1 MRASIFILTV
11 AVLTSASPALPQA
24 SPQSTPRP
32 RVGLVLAGGSANG
45 LVHVGVIR
53 WLDEHHIPVD
63 YIAGTSMGAL
73 MGALYATGRS
83 PEEITAFVDAIDWP
97 ATLRVNTPFQSLSFR
112 RKEDRRQF
120 PTAIEVGLKGGFKLP
135 MGLSPGHGVGLVISR
150 ATSPYEQM
158 KSFDLLPIPFRSVA
172 TDLVRGQEVI
182 FSSGSLFDALRAT
195 MSIPGV
201 FAPLRLGSQVL
212 VDGGVVN
219 NLPVD
224 VVRGMGADVVI
235 AVGLDTSETD
245 GGYDNL
251 LSAVRRSLGIM
262 VSANEKR
269 NMKNLGKA
277 DLILLP
283 DLAGFSGSSYSQ
295 STELA
300 DRGYEE
306 ADRKR
311 RFLQTLAVSEPE
323 WAALQAVRASRRRP
337 EWIQPEFLEVR
348 GMVGIRDERLPD
360 SLSGKLGVPLTQPDL
375 EDQLT
380 QISGLGR
387 YKSAD
392 YGFLQRDGRQG
403 IQVRVHPKHYG
414 PPFLNTGV
422 FVSGSN
428 SEGLKLGIAG
438 RLTIMDLLIPNSE
451 WRTDFSLGTD
461 NRAATEYYAR
471 LRQSR
476 FFMAPGWFLTQR
488 SQDFYNHGSTS
499 LYSYKVRETGGTF
512 DLGYSAGRFGEVRV
526 GYKVSRLHT
535 YVTSGTSGAQPLSGQ
550 ARAARVRFA
559 YDRMDHIVPTR
570 GLSFTFDGQWVDRW
584 PGARKQF
591 PILETRIAY
600 ARQLSESYSIVESAS
615 GGTTVSNGQGWPPFT
630 LGGPN
635 RLAALAHYQLIG
647 NHYYYNGFYV
657 MHSLAKERVSFL
669 KGFRAVVGYETG
681 NAFNAGDPLRPF
693 NDGVAGL
700 IRETPIGVVF
710 LGGSVGERGER
721 KIFIS
726 IGRFFY

>member
-1 MRASIFILTV
+1 MRANFFILP
-11 AVLTSASPALPQA
+11 LTLLLSAGPAR
-24 SPQSTPRP
+24 PQSGLKSAQRP
-32 RVGLVLAGGSANG
+32 RIGLVLAGGSANG

-73 MGALYATGRS
+73 MGALYATGRT
-83 PEEITAFVDAIDWP
+83 PEEMTAFVDAIDWP
-97 ATLRVNTPFQSLSFR
+97 ATLRVNPPFQSLSFR

-150 ATSPYEQM
+150 ATAPYEQLR
-158 KSFDLLPIPFRSVA
+158 SFDQLPIPFRCVA
-172 TDLVRGQEVI
+172 TDLVRGQEVV

-201 FAPLRLGSQVL
+201 FAPLRLGKQVL

-224 VVRGMGADVVI
+224 VLRAMGAEVII
-235 AVGLDTSETD
+235 AVGLNTLDND

-251 LSAVRRSLGIM
+251 LAAVRRSLGIM
-262 VSANEKR
+262 VSANEMR
-269 NMKNLGKA
+269 NMKSLGKA

-283 DLAGFSGSSYSQ
+283 DLNGFSASSYSQ

-306 ADRKR
+306 ADRKS
-311 RFLQTLAVSEPE
+311 RFLQTLAVGEAE
-323 WAALQAVRASRRRP
+323 WASIKATRASRRRP

-348 GMVGIRDERLPD
+348 GMVGIRNERLPS
-360 SLSGKLGVPLTQPDL
+360 SLSGELDVPLTQPKL

-380 QISGLGR
+380 ELTGLGR

-392 YGFLQRDGRQG
+392 YGFLKRDGHEG
-403 IQVRVHPKHYG
+403 IQVRVHAKHYG
-414 PPFLNTGV
+414 PPFLNTGL

-438 RLTIMDLLIPNSE
+438 RLTIMDLLIPDSE

-461 NRAATEYYAR
+461 NRVATEYYAR
-471 LRQSR
+471 LKQTRL
-476 FFMAPGWFLTQR
+476 FMAPGWFLSQR
-488 SQDFYNHGSTS
+488 SQDFFNHGSTA
-499 LYSYKVRETGGTF
+499 LYSYKVRETGGAF
-512 DLGYSAGRFGEVRV
+512 DLGYSAGRFSEIRL
-526 GYKVSRLHT
+526 GYKISQLHT
-535 YVTSGTSGAQPLSGQ
+535 YVTSGTSTTPPFSGQ
-550 ARAARVRFA
+550 VRATRLRFA
-559 YDRMDHIVPTR
+559 RDEMDHIVPTR
-570 GLSFTFDGQWVDRW
+570 GIYLTFDGQWADRW
-584 PGARKQF
+584 PGAHKQF

-600 ARQLSESYSIVESAS
+600 ARQIGDSYSILELAS
-615 GGTTVSNGQGWPPFT
+615 GGTTVSNGAGFPPFT
-630 LGGPN
+630 LGGLN
-635 RLAALAHYQLIG
+635 RLAALAPYQLIG

-657 MHSLAKERVSFL
+657 MRSLASQRVPMVRS
-669 KGFRAVVGYETG
+669 FRAIVGYEMG
-681 NAFNAGDPLRPF
+681 NAFSARDPLRPF
-693 NDGVAGL
+693 HDGVAGI
-700 IRETPIGVVF
+700 IRETPVGVVF
-710 LGGSVGERGER
+710 LGGSLGERGER